1 MFAAEISKDVDSLLE
16 ISKRY
21 QCGTSDSVRPNRTAM
36 RRTLAVDDRP
46 HISRSAE
53 ITTAVG
59 TVPIFQTFVGCGNCA
74 AEMEFEQEEDP
85 RAP

>member
-1 MFAAEISKDVDSLLE
+1 
-16 ISKRY
+16 
-21 QCGTSDSVRPNRTAM
+21 M

-46 HISRSAE
+46 HVSRSVE

-59 TVPIFQTFVGCGNCA
+59 TVPIFQTFVGCGNCTA
-74 AEMEFEQEEDP
+74 KMEFEPEEDP